1 MYDRFNRNYS
11 LEIITLNNQKV
22 TIQPEIRITFDVTKS
37 VKGSLN
43 NGTIQIYN
51 LSQANRNLIIKDE
64 DLTEEDKDKKE
75 KEKEKK
81 KTDAEK
87 EAEKK
92 AKELKDAGIRTL
104 PADYMQFELKA
115 GYSKIETIFKGAI
128 SKASSKKQ
136 GAEFVTTIE
145 AYDGLYDMQNSYTS
159 KVVKGNISE
168 QVIKDMPTVKKGKIT
183 EQNPLLRPRVLVGN
197 SFKILEE
204 NLTGNETYYVDDGVI
219 HIIKEKEVTSS
230 YIPLVNSE
238 TGLLNTPEKL
248 QKEVKFETM
257 MNPLLRIG
265 CLMKLESLYDK
276 RFNGIY
282 KINTIHYTGDYSGS
296 DWKQEILCIACN
308 DYKVIK

>member
-22 TIQPEIRITFDVTKS
+22 TIQPELRITFDVTKS

-51 LSQANRNLIIKDE
+51 LSQTNRNLIIKDE
-64 DLTEEDKDKKE
+64 DIAEEDK
-75 KEKEKK
+75 
-81 KTDAEK
+81 
-87 EAEKK
+87 EKK
-92 AKELKDAGIRTL
+92 AKENNKTEDGTRTL
-104 PADYMQFELKA
+104 PTDYMQFELKA

-183 EQNPLLRPRVLVGN
+183 EQNPLLRPRILVGN

-204 NLTGNETYYVDDGVI
+204 NLALNETYYVDDGVI
-219 HIIKEKEVTSS
+219 HIIKEKEVTSG

-265 CLMKLESLYDK
+265 CLMQLESLYDK

>member
-11 LEIITLNNQKV
+11 LEIITFNNQKI
-22 TIQPEIRITFDVTKS
+22 TIQPEIKITFDVTKS
-37 VKGSLN
+37 VKGGLN
-43 NGTIQIYN
+43 NGTIQIFN
-51 LSQANRNLIIKDE
+51 LSQSKRNQIVKDE
-64 DLTEEDKDKKE
+64 DLEEEDKEKKE
-75 KEKEKK
+75 EKK
-81 KTDAEK
+81 TTSQED
-87 EAEKK
+87 
-92 AKELKDAGIRTL
+92 GTRTL

-115 GYSKIETIFKGAI
+115 GYTKIETIFKGAI

-136 GAEFVTTIE
+136 GADFVTTIE

-159 KVVKGNISE
+159 KVVKGNISV

-204 NLTGNETYYVDDGVI
+204 NLALNETYYVDDGVI
-219 HIIKEKEVTSS
+219 HIIKEKEVTSG

-238 TGLLNTPEKL
+238 TGLLNTPEKM

-265 CLMKLESLYDK
+265 GLMQLESLYDK

-282 KINTIHYTGDYSGS
+282 KINTIHYTGDYSGN
-296 DWKQEILCIACN
+296 DWKQEVFCIACN
-308 DYKVIK
+308 DYKVVK

>member
-11 LEIITLNNQKV
+11 LEIIALNNQKV

-51 LSQANRNLIIKDE
+51 LSQTNRNLIIKDE
-64 DLTEEDKDKKE
+64 DIAEEDKEKKE
-75 KEKEKK
+75 ENKKTDAQKEKEKK
-81 KTDAEK
+81 DK
-87 EAEKK
+87 E
-92 AKELKDAGIRTL
+92 DGVRIL

-204 NLTGNETYYVDDGVI
+204 NLSGNETYYVDDGVI

>member
-11 LEIITLNNQKV
+11 LEIITLDNKKI
-22 TIQPEIRITFDVTKS
+22 TIQPELRITFDVTKS
-37 VKGSLN
+37 VKGGLN

-51 LSQANRNLIIKDE
+51 LSQTHRNLIVKDE
-64 DLTEEDKDKKE
+64 DITEEDKEKKE
-75 KEKEKK
+75 EKN
-81 KTDAEK
+81 KTDAQK

-92 AKELKDAGIRTL
+92 ASELKDAGIRTL

-115 GYSKIETIFKGAI
+115 GYSKNETIFKGAI

-136 GAEFVTTIE
+136 GAEFITTIE

-159 KVVKGNISE
+159 KVVKGKISE
-168 QVIKDMPTVKKGKIT
+168 QVIKDMPTIKKGKIT

-204 NLTGNETYYVDDGVI
+204 NLALNETYYVDDGVI
-219 HIIKEKEVTSS
+219 HIIKEKEVTSG

-265 CLMKLESLYDK
+265 GLMQLESLYDK
-276 RFNGIY
+276 RFNGVY

-308 DYKVIK
+308 DYKVVK

>member
-11 LEIITLNNQKV
+11 LEIITLDNKKI
-22 TIQPEIRITFDVTKS
+22 TIQPELRITFDVTKS
-37 VKGSLN
+37 VKGGLN

-51 LSQANRNLIIKDE
+51 LSQTHRNLIVKDE
-64 DLTEEDKDKKE
+64 DLSEEDKEKKE
-75 KEKEKK
+75 EKN
-81 KTDAEK
+81 KTDAQK

-92 AKELKDAGIRTL
+92 ASELKDAGIRTL

-136 GAEFVTTIE
+136 GAEFITTIE

-159 KVVKGNISE
+159 KVVKGKISE
-168 QVIKDMPTVKKGKIT
+168 QVIKDMPTIKKGKIT

-204 NLTGNETYYVDDGVI
+204 NLALNETYYVDDGVI
-219 HIIKEKEVTSS
+219 HIIKEKEVTSG

-248 QKEVKFETM
+248 QKEVKFETYAS
-257 MNPLLRIG
+257 LRIRG
-265 CLMKLESLYDK
+265 SILDQIRKMDWIP
-276 RFNGIY
+276 R
-282 KINTIHYTGDYSGS
+282 TIRQ
-296 DWKQEILCIACN
+296 KQKQIDEAIKEIEIEQGTACSFS
-308 DYKVIK
+308 

>member
-11 LEIITLNNQKV
+11 LEIITLNNQKI
-22 TIQPEIRITFDVTKS
+22 TIQPEIRIAFDVTKS

-51 LSQANRNLIIKDE
+51 LSQTNRNLIVKDE
-64 DLTEEDKDKKE
+64 DIIEEDK
-75 KEKEKK
+75 EKK
-81 KTDAEK
+81 DKDKENNKTED
-87 EAEKK
+87 
-92 AKELKDAGIRTL
+92 GTRTL

-128 SKASSKKQ
+128 SKASSKKV

-168 QVIKDMPTVKKGKIT
+168 QVIKDMPTIKKGKIT

-204 NLTGNETYYVDDGVI
+204 NLALNETYYVDDGVI

-265 CLMKLESLYDK
+265 GLMQLESLYDK

-296 DWKQEILCIACN
+296 DWKQEVLCIACN

>member
-64 DLTEEDKDKKE
+64 DITEEDKDKKE
-75 KEKEKK
+75 KDKEKK

-219 HIIKEKEVTSS
+219 HIIKEKEVTSG

>member
-11 LEIITLNNQKV
+11 LEIITFNNQKI
-22 TIQPEIRITFDVTKS
+22 TIQPEIKITFDVTKS
-37 VKGSLN
+37 VNGGLN
-43 NGTIQIYN
+43 SGTVQVYN
-51 LSQANRNLIIKDE
+51 LSETKRNQIVKDE
-64 DLTEEDKDKKE
+64 DLEEEDKEKKE
-75 KEKEKK
+75 EKK
-81 KTDAEK
+81 SK
-87 EAEKK
+87 EEKK
-92 AKELKDAGIRTL
+92 EEKKEEGVRIL

-136 GAEFVTTIE
+136 GADFVTSIE

-159 KVVKGNISE
+159 KVVKGKVSE
-168 QVIKDMPTVKKGKIT
+168 QIIKDMPTVKKGKIT

-204 NLTGNETYYVDDGVI
+204 NLALNETYYVDDGVI
-219 HIIKEKEVTSS
+219 HIIKEKEVTSG

-238 TGLLNTPEKL
+238 TGLLNTPEKT

-265 CLMKLESLYDK
+265 GLMQLESLYDK
-276 RFNGIY
+276 RFNGVY
-282 KINTIHYTGDYSGS
+282 KINTIHYTGDYTGS
-296 DWKQEILCIACN
+296 DWKQEVFCIACN
-308 DYKVIK
+308 DYKVVK

>member
-11 LEIITLNNQKV
+11 LEIITLDNKKI
-22 TIQPEIRITFDVTKS
+22 TIQPELRITFDVTKS
-37 VKGSLN
+37 VKGGLN

-51 LSQANRNLIIKDE
+51 LSQTHRNLIVKDE
-64 DLTEEDKDKKE
+64 DITEEDKEKKE
-75 KEKEKK
+75 EKN
-81 KTDAEK
+81 KTDAQK
-87 EAEKK
+87 EAS
-92 AKELKDAGIRTL
+92 ELKDAGIRTL

-159 KVVKGNISE
+159 KVVKGKISE
-168 QVIKDMPTVKKGKIT
+168 QVIKDMPTIKKGKIT

-204 NLTGNETYYVDDGVI
+204 NLALNETYYVDDGVI
-219 HIIKEKEVTSS
+219 HIIKEKEVTSG

-265 CLMKLESLYDK
+265 GLMQLESLYDK

-282 KINTIHYTGDYSGS
+282 KVNTIHYTGDYSGS
-296 DWKQEILCIACN
+296 DWKQEVLCIACN
-308 DYKVIK
+308 DYKVVK

>member
-11 LEIITLNNQKV
+11 LEIITLNNQKI
-22 TIQPEIRITFDVTKS
+22 TIQPEIRIAFDVTKS

-51 LSQANRNLIIKDE
+51 LSQTNRNLIVKDE
-64 DLTEEDKDKKE
+64 DIAEEDK
-75 KEKEKK
+75 
-81 KTDAEK
+81 
-87 EAEKK
+87 EKK
-92 AKELKDAGIRTL
+92 AKDNENNKTEDGTRTL
-104 PADYMQFELKA
+104 PTDYMQFELKA

-159 KVVKGNISE
+159 KVVKGKISE
-168 QVIKDMPTVKKGKIT
+168 QVIKDMPTIKKGKIT

-204 NLTGNETYYVDDGVI
+204 NLTLNETYYVDDGVI
-219 HIIKEKEVTSS
+219 HIIKEKEVTSG

-265 CLMKLESLYDK
+265 GLMQLESLYDK

-296 DWKQEILCIACN
+296 DWKQEVLCVACN
-308 DYKVIK
+308 DYKVTK

>member
-1 MYDRFNRNYS
+1 MYDRFGRNYS
-11 LEIITLNNQKV
+11 LEIITLNNQKI
-22 TIQPEIRITFDVTKS
+22 TIQPELRITFDVTKS

-51 LSQANRNLIIKDE
+51 LSQTNRNLIIKDE
-64 DLTEEDKDKKE
+64 DITEEDKNKE
-75 KEKEKK
+75 KT
-81 KTDAEK
+81 KTED
-87 EAEKK
+87 
-92 AKELKDAGIRTL
+92 GTRTL
-104 PADYMQFELKA
+104 PTDYMQFELKA

-204 NLTGNETYYVDDGVI
+204 NLALNETYYVDDGVI
-219 HIIKEKEVTSS
+219 HIIKEKEVTNS

-265 CLMKLESLYDK
+265 GLMQLESLYDK

-296 DWKQEILCIACN
+296 DWKQEVLCIACN
-308 DYKVIK
+308 DYKVVK

>member
-11 LEIITLNNQKV
+11 LEIITLNNQKI
-22 TIQPEIRITFDVTKS
+22 TIQPELRITFDVTKS

-51 LSQANRNLIIKDE
+51 LSQTNRNLIIKDE
-64 DLTEEDKDKKE
+64 DIIEEDKNKE
-75 KEKEKK
+75 KT
-81 KTDAEK
+81 KTED
-87 EAEKK
+87 
-92 AKELKDAGIRTL
+92 GTRTL
-104 PADYMQFELKA
+104 PTDYMQFELKA

-204 NLTGNETYYVDDGVI
+204 NLALNETYYVDDGVI
-219 HIIKEKEVTSS
+219 HIIKEKEVTSG

-265 CLMKLESLYDK
+265 GLMQLESLYDK

-282 KINTIHYTGDYSGS
+282 KINTIHYTGDYSGN
-296 DWKQEILCIACN
+296 DWKQEVLCIACN

>member
-11 LEIITLNNQKV
+11 LEIITLDNKKI
-22 TIQPEIRITFDVTKS
+22 TIQPELRITFDVTKS
-37 VKGSLN
+37 VKGGLN

-51 LSQANRNLIIKDE
+51 LSQTHRNLIIKDE
-64 DLTEEDKDKKE
+64 DITEEDKEKKE
-75 KEKEKK
+75 EKK
-81 KTDAEK
+81 KTDAQK
-87 EAEKK
+87 E
-92 AKELKDAGIRTL
+92 AGIRTL

-136 GAEFVTTIE
+136 GAEFITTIE

-159 KVVKGNISE
+159 KVVKGKISE

-204 NLTGNETYYVDDGVI
+204 NLALNETYYVDDGVI
-219 HIIKEKEVTSS
+219 HIIKEKEVTSG

-265 CLMKLESLYDK
+265 GLMQLESLYDK

-308 DYKVIK
+308 DYRVVK

>member
-1 MYDRFNRNYS
+1 MYDRFGRNYS
-11 LEIITLNNQKV
+11 LEIITLNNQKI

-37 VKGSLN
+37 VKGGLN
-43 NGTIQIYN
+43 NGTIQVYN
-51 LSQANRNLIIKDE
+51 LSQANRNLIVKDE
-64 DLTEEDKDKKE
+64 DIVEEDK
-75 KEKEKK
+75 
-81 KTDAEK
+81 
-87 EAEKK
+87 EKK
-92 AKELKDAGIRTL
+92 AKENNKTEDGARTL
-104 PADYMQFELKA
+104 PTDYMQFELKA

-159 KVVKGNISE
+159 KVVKGKISE
-168 QVIKDMPTVKKGKIT
+168 QVIKDMPTIKKGKIT

-204 NLTGNETYYVDDGVI
+204 NLALNETYYVDDGVI
-219 HIIKEKEVTSS
+219 HIIKEKEVTSG

-265 CLMKLESLYDK
+265 GLMQLESLYDK

-308 DYKVIK
+308 DYRVVK

>member
-51 LSQANRNLIIKDE
+51 LSQTNRNLIIKDE
-64 DLTEEDKDKKE
+64 DITEEDK
-75 KEKEKK
+75 
-81 KTDAEK
+81 
-87 EAEKK
+87 
-92 AKELKDAGIRTL
+92 AKENNKAEDGTRTL

-168 QVIKDMPTVKKGKIT
+168 QVIKDMPTIKKGKIT

-204 NLTGNETYYVDDGVI
+204 NLALNETYYVDDGVI
-219 HIIKEKEVTSS
+219 HIIKEKEVTSG

-265 CLMKLESLYDK
+265 GLMQLESLYDK

-296 DWKQEILCIACN
+296 DWKQEIMCIACN
-308 DYKVIK
+308 DYKVVK

>member
-1 MYDRFNRNYS
+1 MYDRFGRNYS
-11 LEIITLNNQKV
+11 LEIITLNNQKI
-22 TIQPEIRITFDVTKS
+22 TIQPELRITFDVTKS

-64 DLTEEDKDKKE
+64 DIAEEDK
-75 KEKEKK
+75 
-81 KTDAEK
+81 
-87 EAEKK
+87 EKK
-92 AKELKDAGIRTL
+92 AKENKKADDGARTL

-168 QVIKDMPTVKKGKIT
+168 QVIKDMPTIKKGKIT

-204 NLTGNETYYVDDGVI
+204 NLALNETYYVDDGVI
-219 HIIKEKEVTSS
+219 HIIKEKEVTSG

-248 QKEVKFETM
+248 QKEIKFETM

-265 CLMKLESLYDK
+265 GLMQLESLYDK

-308 DYKVIK
+308 DYKVVK